1 MVTIVRRSK
10 KNIKLMEKYKASID
24 ILWGDLRDY
33 TRVKKALKDVDYILH
48 LAALVSPKADHHPKE
63 AWDINV
69 GSVENILRAIDE
81 LALRDVKLVYIGSVA
96 QTGSRLPPIH
106 WGRVGDPM
114 NPSKFDNYAQ
124 TKIAGERMIVESGL
138 KYWVSLRQTG
148 ILYPGIID
156 IREGIIFHQPLNNVL
171 EWITE
176 KDSARLIENICIQ
189 DLPQDFWKNIYNIGG
204 GESTRINNYD
214 FMSSI
219 FKIMGI
225 EDIRKIYQ
233 ANWFA
238 SKNFHGHYY
247 LDSHILNDYLDF
259 RRESLE
265 DFFTRLE
272 EEIGF
277 PKTLMKYLPRV
288 LIKNFIMKPIA
299 QGRHGSLSWLE
310 SNDLEK
316 IEAYWTSL
324 EDWKAIGDWD
334 SLNWD
339 WDLDRKIILDHGYD
353 EEKPTSC
360 LDLEDMKRAARFRGG
375 SCLSESMIEGDLDS
389 KLVWQCAFSHKFS
402 ASPRLVLK
410 AGHWCERCQ
419 ASPWRGEEIARV
431 NPFLAQVYREDSSSL
446 L

>member
-1 MVTIVRRSK
+1 MGI
-10 KNIKLMEKYKASID
+10 NILYSTLAGEGTRYPKEGDY
-24 ILWGDLRDY
+24 LWGDLRDY

-259 RRESLE
+259 SIWTLEGRAWRIFSLGWRE
-265 DFFTRLE
+265 
-272 EEIGF
+272 
-277 PKTLMKYLPRV
+277 K
-288 LIKNFIMKPIA
+288 
-299 QGRHGSLSWLE
+299 
-310 SNDLEK
+310 
-316 IEAYWTSL
+316 
-324 EDWKAIGDWD
+324 
-334 SLNWD
+334 
-339 WDLDRKIILDHGYD
+339 
-353 EEKPTSC
+353 
-360 LDLEDMKRAARFRGG
+360 
-375 SCLSESMIEGDLDS
+375 
-389 KLVWQCAFSHKFS
+389 
-402 ASPRLVLK
+402 
-410 AGHWCERCQ
+410 
-419 ASPWRGEEIARV
+419 
-431 NPFLAQVYREDSSSL
+431 
-446 L
+446 